1 MCVLFMIIIR
11 HSYLPFMQNKYQS
24 LFFLFTCIAFSLSCT
39 PQKQLP
45 VTDDKHPIAFPGA
58 EGYGKY
64 ATGGRG
70 GKVLIVTNLNDD
82 GEGSF
87 RIAATTNEPRIIVF
101 AVSGTIHLNS
111 PVSIKANATIAG
123 QTAPGDG

>member
-1 MCVLFMIIIR
+1 MVAISFTQCTAQKNV
-11 HSYLPFMQNKYQS
+11 SGNDQS
-24 LFFLFTCIAFSLSCT
+24 T
-39 PQKQLP
+39 
-45 VTDDKHPIAFPGA
+45 PIAFPGA

-64 ATGGRG
+64 ATGGRE

-87 RIAATTNEPRIIVF
+87 RKAATANGPRIIVF

-111 PVSIKANATIAG
+111 SVSIKANATIAAI
-123 QTAPGDG
+123 TMMFPIFIARFEMIRIVERL